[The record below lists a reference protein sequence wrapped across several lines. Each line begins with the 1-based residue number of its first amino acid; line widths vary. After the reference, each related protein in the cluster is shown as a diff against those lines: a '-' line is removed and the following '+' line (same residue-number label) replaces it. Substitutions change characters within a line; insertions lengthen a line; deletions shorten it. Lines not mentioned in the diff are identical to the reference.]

1 MKKLLFITTAF
12 FVALGIYAFTSK
24 RTTQFKDLAEY
35 KIKNTLGC
43 TPDRNFL
50 QQLVDE
56 ADIPPMPG
64 AGKYKW
70 KINTPNDSAQ
80 FYFNQGINMYYGF
93 HIIEAL
99 ASFKKASR
107 FDPKNAMV
115 WWAQALANGPNINDV
130 GYSASPAALEA
141 NEKALSLSSRATP
154 IEKGLI
160 KAMLVRYA
168 EDTTQTREKL
178 NQDYVDAMKK
188 LADQYP
194 TNADAVSLYAD
205 ALMLQHPWD
214 MWNNDGT
221 PKTWTPQI
229 RSTLEKALALNPNHP
244 GANHYYIHVMEASPY
259 AEKALASANRLG
271 GLTPGLAHMV
281 HMPSH
286 IYLRTG
292 QYAKGVKI
300 NTDAV
305 STFKQYTGLYAPVT
319 ENSFIYLW
327 HNLHMKAD
335 CALMAGKYDDAIKA
349 ANDLQ
354 AVMDTSLL
362 SMEPPMGA
370 ALQYL
375 YMTPVLMNVHFGKW
389 DDLLSLSQPSPNHIF
404 QTILYYF
411 GKGMAEAAKKQMAEA
426 KASSTALDALLA
438 DKTLAIPVGPFS
450 PPILPANIASELL
463 KGFIAI
469 NEGNTGKAISH
480 FSAAGAIE
488 NKLVYNE
495 PRDWLLNSK
504 QYEGTAYLKAKQ
516 WANAEKAFRI
526 DLKQNAQN
534 AWSLQGLVKALQMQK
549 KTAEAKMLEGKL
561 NKAVAKEDV
570 HKVSLSFN

>member
-1 MKKLLFITTAF
+1 LFITTAF

>member
-1 MKKLLFITTAF
+1 
-12 FVALGIYAFTSK
+12 
-24 RTTQFKDLAEY
+24 
-35 KIKNTLGC
+35 
-43 TPDRNFL
+43 
-50 QQLVDE
+50 
-56 ADIPPMPG
+56 
-64 AGKYKW
+64 
-70 KINTPNDSAQ
+70 
-80 FYFNQGINMYYGF
+80 MYYGF

-271 GLTPGLAHMV
+271 GLTPYAFA
-281 HMPSH
+281 
-286 IYLRTG
+286 YLFTHR
-292 QYAKGVKI
+292 
-300 NTDAV
+300 
-305 STFKQYTGLYAPVT
+305 PVC
-319 ENSFIYLW
+319 
-327 HNLHMKAD
+327 KR
-335 CALMAGKYDDAIKA
+335 C
-349 ANDLQ
+349 
-354 AVMDTSLL
+354 
-362 SMEPPMGA
+362 
-370 ALQYL
+370 
-375 YMTPVLMNVHFGKW
+375 
-389 DDLLSLSQPSPNHIF
+389 
-404 QTILYYF
+404 
-411 GKGMAEAAKKQMAEA
+411 
-426 KASSTALDALLA
+426 
-438 DKTLAIPVGPFS
+438 
-450 PPILPANIASELL
+450 
-463 KGFIAI
+463 
-469 NEGNTGKAISH
+469 
-480 FSAAGAIE
+480 E
-488 NKLVYNE
+488 NKY
-495 PRDWLLNSK
+495 RCCK
-504 QYEGTAYLKAKQ
+504 Y
-516 WANAEKAFRI
+516 I
-526 DLKQNAQN
+526 
-534 AWSLQGLVKALQMQK
+534 
-549 KTAEAKMLEGKL
+549 
-561 NKAVAKEDV
+561 
-570 HKVSLSFN
+570 